1 MAKTSS
7 ELESALSSR
16 CSSVSWTTKAMQC
29 VERCWK
35 KEMVKT
41 CQLNADRV
49 MVIWEML
56 NKEIIKTSSELAPS
70 SAVSSLNWFLLDA
83 LASLSDELPIFVLAL
98 FFFREFCSRPAT
110 AEVGLALGQA
120 VYCFLFVNSSKRICV
135 MFIKYFDSFFV
146 GISSIYICCVSKL
159 ISHLQKSYTHFL
171 LLIVVWVV
179 LMAVQ
184 LYMLGICVGGTAVA
198 ERIENLSLCKHCIL
212 GKDPIWN
219 NVLLTAI
226 RLNEKYLIAPLS
238 QLNFYEECPYTLQ
251 HVNT

>member
-1 MAKTSS
+1 MILIWAMLNKELIKTSS
-7 ELESALSSR
+7 ELE
-16 CSSVSWTTKAMQC
+16 
-29 VERCWK
+29 
-35 KEMVKT
+35 
-41 CQLNADRV
+41 
-49 MVIWEML
+49 
-56 NKEIIKTSSELAPS
+56 PS
-70 SAVSSLNWFLLDA
+70 SIASSLNWFLLSA
-83 LASLSDELPIFVLAL
+83 LSSLSELLIFVWAL
-98 FFFREFCSRPAT
+98 LLQRILYVRPSS
-110 AEVGLALGQA
+110 AEVGSTQSQA
-120 VYCFLFVNSSKRICV
+120 VYCLFVNSSKRICV